1 MDDIPED
8 EIISIVKDHFKA
20 PNSTT
25 SSKQNE
31 FSAPG
36 SFSVGTMKTFYTI
49 SPSATTDKSMN
60 TAFKTVNSV
69 NQDTKVKAQKAKTPQ
84 KKIHLNIS

>member
-1 MDDIPED
+1 MDDIPE
-8 EIISIVKDHFKA
+8 EEVINIVEDHFKV
-20 PNSTT
+20 PNAT
-25 SSKQNE
+25 SSKKNE

-36 SFSVGTMKTFYTI
+36 SFSVGNMKTCYTT

-69 NQDTKVKAQKAKTPQ
+69 NQDTKVKQQEAKTPQ